1 MYVSTDPVT
10 RKRRYLVE
18 TVPAGPTA
26 ERDAEVVRVRLL
38 SESREL
44 RARTR
49 RAQTQAPDVG
59 VTAAPAVNGGSIGQ
73 RRGRRRGDLT
83 VATIA
88 RMAGVSAPTVSKV
101 LNGRPGVA
109 SDTRQRVE
117 AALRECGYRRPE
129 NLIRAAHL
137 EVVFYGMQTS
147 IAVHIIHGVERVASG
162 QNLAVGVTDVRQLT
176 KVGRDWAR
184 HLLARRPSGV
194 IAVHL
199 GFTPEQHALL
209 ETSGIPM
216 VMLDPSG
223 EPAHATP
230 SVGATNWSGAI
241 TATRHLLDLG
251 HRRIGVVAGP
261 TDHLSAR
268 ARLEGA
274 RAAMEAA
281 GLALDNR
288 LVRVGQRF
296 AFEDGVVSGREM
308 LRLDDPPT
316 AILCGND
323 MQAYG
328 VYEAARQ
335 LGVHIPHE
343 LSVVGFDDLSYS
355 RWCGPALTTV
365 QQPFTDMGAAAAD
378 LVLAVAAGHTPR
390 PARLELATT
399 LILRDSTAPPAA
411 R

>member
-1 MYVSTDPVT
+1 MYVGVDPVT

-26 ERDAEVVRVRLL
+26 EHDAEAVRTRLL
-38 SESREL
+38 QESGEL
-44 RARTR
+44 RSRLRSTS
-49 RAQTQAPDVG
+49 AQSP
-59 VTAAPAVNGGSIGQ
+59 APAATATPATTGFSGPQ
-73 RRGRRRGDLT
+73 RGRRRGDLT
-83 VATIA
+83 VAAVA
-88 RMAGVSAPTVSKV
+88 RITGVSAATVSKV

-109 SDTRQRVE
+109 SQTRHRVE
-117 AALRECGYRRPE
+117 AALREHGYRRPE

-147 IAVHIIHGVERVASG
+147 IAVHIIHGVERVTSG

-176 KVGRDWAR
+176 MAGRDWAR
-184 HLLARRPSGV
+184 QLLARRPSGV

-199 GFTPEQHALL
+199 GFTSEQHALL
-209 ETSGIPM
+209 ETSGIPL

-223 EPAHATP
+223 EPAHSTP

-261 TDHLSAR
+261 TEHLSAR

-274 RAAMEAA
+274 RAAMESA
-281 GLALDNR
+281 GIALDNR
-288 LVRVGQRF
+288 LVRVGRWF
-296 AFEDGVVSGREM
+296 AFEDGLGGGREL
-308 LRLDDPPT
+308 LRVTDPPT

-335 LGVHIPHE
+335 LGVRIPQE

-365 QQPFTDMGAAAAD
+365 QQPFTDMGTAAAE
-378 LVLAVAAGHTPR
+378 LVLTAAAGRTPR

-399 LILRDSTAPPAA
+399 LIVRDSTAPPAT